1 MPGLIGGM
9 IATMETVTEQQK
21 KDIRL
26 IGKFVEVYCAGRHG
40 SLGRM
45 ELELPAGLGRRRL
58 CPECAAFMEY
68 AIDRRIKCPL
78 EAEKPT
84 CKRCRIHCYAWA
96 QREKAR
102 EIMGYAGRR
111 LMLRGRLDYVW
122 HYFF

>member
-1 MPGLIGGM
+1 M
-9 IATMETVTEQQK
+9 AVMETMNKQQK

-26 IGKFVEVYCAGRHG
+26 ISKFVEAYCAGRHG
-40 SLGRM
+40 STRRGRFPLPERLG
-45 ELELPAGLGRRRL
+45 ERRL
-58 CPECAAFMEY
+58 CNDCCEFMAY
-68 AIDRRIKCPL
+68 AMAKRMKCPL

-84 CKRCRIHCYAWA
+84 CKACRIHCYDAD

-102 EIMGYAGRR
+102 EIMAYSGRK